1 MKKLLL
7 ILIIISSHSTALCF
21 ERIIPM
27 APNLVETVYALG
39 KGGLVCGVPMFTVY
53 PEDALQKPVVGGFL
67 NPSFE
72 EILKLS
78 PDLVIVQGEFDS
90 LKKFSKKYGIEILRV
105 NMDSLESIYSGILLI
120 GEKLSCEKEAVSL
133 TERIRLK
140 LKTEKNIKLKKVFL
154 CLGRLNDSTR
164 QISTAGSKSFLSEIL
179 FLCGGINIFS
189 DIEKNYLVVSKEEIL
204 KRRPEIIIDILP
216 GEDISSEK
224 DQKIKNMWKSL
235 FPRKYIKEENI
246 HVLTNER
253 LLIPGPGIVETAEI
267 FKRTIRAE
275 NE

>member
-1 MKKLLL
+1 MKKLILF
-7 ILIIISSHSTALCF
+7 LIIIFSYSNALCF

-27 APNLVETVYALG
+27 APNLVETVYALK
-39 KGGLVCGVPMFTVY
+39 KGDLVCGVPMFTVY
-53 PEDALQKPVVGGFL
+53 PENVLKKPVVGGFL

-72 EILKLS
+72 KILKLS
-78 PDLVIVQGEFDS
+78 PDLVIVQGKFDAFE
-90 LKKFSKKYGIEILRV
+90 KFSKKYKIEILRV

-120 GEKLSCEKEAVSL
+120 GKKLSCEKEAINL
-133 TERIRLK
+133 TQKIKSDLK
-140 LKTEKNIKLKKVFL
+140 PDKNIQFKKVFL
-154 CLGRLNDSTR
+154 CIGRLNDSPR

-179 FLCGGINIFS
+179 YICGGINIFS

-216 GEDISSEK
+216 GEEITPEK
-224 DQKIKNMWKSL
+224 NEKIKNMWKSL
-235 FPRKYIKEENI
+235 FPKKFIKEENI
-246 HVLTNER
+246 HVLTNKR